1 MKIKDLPKGGGRF
14 KATTGAGNFSK
25 KLSAATRYGELKN
38 LGDNKEAM
46 IKAIKKHE
54 RAIRVGSF
62 NRKRQLSAWSQIKK
76 EEGEKLTKDDRKE
89 IKAILKHLGEGE
101 KKKKEIEREK
111 KEIQREKNEIERNI
125 KIDKQ
130 LAKDDSFSENRKQ
143 EIREQIRRFSRTKGG
158 GESNLQF
165 SSGPENNDKMS
176 TSGKLLQ
183 RRFMSKETKLKNRM
197 PSHRV
202 EWEKER
208 QKRFEVS
215 SLGKNNKESN
225 NEKGG
230 DIKGDDNRNPY
241 QSFQN
246 L

>member
-14 KATTGAGNFSK
+14 KTTTGAGNFSK
-25 KLSAATRYGELKN
+25 KLSSATRYGELKN

-76 EEGEKLTKDDRKE
+76 EEGAKLTKDDRKE
-89 IKAILKHLGEGE
+89 IKAILKHLGEGQ
-101 KKKKEIEREK
+101 KKKE
-111 KEIQREKNEIERNI
+111 EIENKV

-130 LAKDDSFSENRKQ
+130 LAKDDSFSEDRKQ

-158 GESNLQF
+158 GESSLQF
-165 SSGPENNDKMS
+165 SSGPENDDKMS
-176 TSGKLLQ
+176 ASGKLLQ
-183 RRFMSKETKLKNRM
+183 RRFMTKEVKLKDRM
-197 PSHRV
+197 PRQRV

-208 QKRFEVS
+208 KKRFEVS
-215 SLGKNNKESN
+215 SLGKNDNN
-225 NEKGG
+225 NEKGS
-230 DIKGDDNRNPY
+230 DNKGDDKKSTY